1 MPAAGLNTWRYGA
14 MLGPNDPLNPD
25 VPNPDEPEP
34 GTHDLPPVEDEDGDE
49 FGEGDTPEAVPQE
62 PGEPDN

>member
-1 MPAAGLNTWRYGA
+1 